1 MNIKERTEE
10 LKFEKAQRKNQLK
23 KKMQLSCQI
32 TAQRGRRVPLPLL
45 GKNEN
50 NREDDVA
57 HITSTVLRKMV
68 AEVTH
73 IPVHELRMIFRGR
86 MITDSEAGASAIEE
100 YKLEPNSVV
109 HCMGQPVE
117 NARDTESTTTTT
129 TAAAAARQHP
139 IGTIIRKNFKGKLH
153 TGTVTRYDDEH
164 KLYWIDYEDGDSEEL
179 SHKKVDQFTTGAV
192 VAGSESWIGG
202 SLTTTRRQM
211 RMLPEELAQRIEFGA
226 LCSFIW
232 ERNKA
237 LHKDLVH
244 KELLETKGG
253 MFLTVVDLK
262 GWDHTDYIAA
272 TRVPGLEPSAIMLAA
287 RNRRRRLGL
296 LPFHP
301 DYGVRDEDEFD
312 VEMNDD
318 AEEERGRRML
328 AILGN
333 DRSWFRS
340 TAEVSKIPYKK
351 EVWAV
356 IDCAQ
361 QPAINGQRVKVL
373 RATKDAQKYI
383 CLVKNHQN
391 GVSSKFKVT
400 PNQFILET
408 GTRVKVQG
416 LASSTYLNGIIGIIR
431 SFDKEKRLYAVS
443 VSVETMKTFV
453 VPIKPINLNVYFV
466 DFDLLE

>member
-1 MNIKERTEE
+1 
-10 LKFEKAQRKNQLK
+10 
-23 KKMQLSCQI
+23 MQLSCQI

-50 NREDDVA
+50 NREDAVA

-179 SHKKVDQFTTGAV
+179 SHKKVDQFTTGAMDTET
-192 VAGSESWIGG
+192 AAAAAS
-202 SLTTTRRQM
+202 TTTRRQM

-383 CLVKNHQN
+383 CLIKNHQN

-400 PNQFILET
+400 PNQCILET
-408 GTRVKVQG
+408 DTTVEVQG
-416 LASSTYLNGIIGIIR
+416 LEQKREFLNGSIGIVR
-431 SFDKEKRLYAVS
+431 SFDKEKRLYTVG
-443 VSVETMKTFV
+443 VGTKKTSITTKPSNLKV
-453 VPIKPINLNVYFV
+453 VFP
-466 DFDLLE
+466 

>member
-1 MNIKERTEE
+1 
-10 LKFEKAQRKNQLK
+10 
-23 KKMQLSCQI
+23 
-32 TAQRGRRVPLPLL
+32 
-45 GKNEN
+45 
-50 NREDDVA
+50 
-57 HITSTVLRKMV
+57 
-68 AEVTH
+68 
-73 IPVHELRMIFRGR
+73 
-86 MITDSEAGASAIEE
+86 
-100 YKLEPNSVV
+100 
-109 HCMGQPVE
+109 MG
-117 NARDTESTTTTT
+117 SS
-129 TAAAAARQHP
+129 
-139 IGTIIRKNFKGKLH
+139 G
-153 TGTVTRYDDEH
+153 DDEH

-237 LHKDLVH
+237 LHKDVVH

-262 GWDHTDYIAA
+262 GWDRTDYIAV
-272 TRVPGLEPSAIMLAA
+272 TRVPGLQPSAIMLAR

-312 VEMNDD
+312 VEMHDD
-318 AEEERGRRML
+318 AEEDRGRRLLAML
-328 AILGN
+328 GD
-333 DRSWFRS
+333 DRSWFREPAAGS
-340 TAEVSKIPYKK
+340 TTWQKK
-351 EVWAV
+351 EVWAM

-373 RATKDAQKYI
+373 RATKDAHKYI
-383 CLVKNHQN
+383 CLIKNFQN

-400 PNQFILET
+400 PNQCILET
-408 GTRVKVQG
+408 DTTVEVQG
-416 LASSTYLNGIIGIIR
+416 LEQKREFLNGSIGIVR
-431 SFDKEKRLYAVS
+431 SFDKEKRLYTVG
-443 VSVETMKTFV
+443 VGTKKTSITTKPRNLKV
-453 VPIKPINLNVYFV
+453 VFP
-466 DFDLLE
+466 

>member
-1 MNIKERTEE
+1 
-10 LKFEKAQRKNQLK
+10 
-23 KKMQLSCQI
+23 MQLSCQI

-179 SHKKVDQFTTGAV
+179 SHKKVDQFTTGAMDTE
-192 VAGSESWIGG
+192 AAAAAAS
-202 SLTTTRRQM
+202 TTTRRQM

-400 PNQFILET
+400 PNQCILET
-408 GTRVKVQG
+408 DTTVEVQG
-416 LASSTYLNGIIGIIR
+416 LEQKREFLNGSIGIVR
-431 SFDKEKRLYAVS
+431 SFDKEKRLYTVG
-443 VSVETMKTFV
+443 VGTKKTSITTKPRNLKV
-453 VPIKPINLNVYFV
+453 VFP
-466 DFDLLE
+466 

>member
-1 MNIKERTEE
+1 
-10 LKFEKAQRKNQLK
+10 
-23 KKMQLSCQI
+23 MQLSCQI

-50 NREDDVA
+50 NREDAVA

-117 NARDTESTTTTT
+117 DARDTESTTTTT
-129 TAAAAARQHP
+129 TAAAKHHP

-153 TGTVTRYDDEH
+153 TGTVTRYNDEH

-179 SHKKVDQFTTGAV
+179 SHKKVDQFTTGAMDTET
-192 VAGSESWIGG
+192 AAAAAS
-202 SLTTTRRQM
+202 TTTRRQM

-400 PNQFILET
+400 PNQCIVDTDTTVE
-408 GTRVKVQG
+408 VQG
-416 LASSTYLNGIIGIIR
+416 LERKREFLNGSIGIVR
-431 SFDKEKRLYAVS
+431 SFDKEKRLYTVG
-443 VSVETMKTFV
+443 VGTKKTSITTKPRNLKV
-453 VPIKPINLNVYFV
+453 VFP
-466 DFDLLE
+466 